1 VSSEPIDAEEHRR
14 ASGEAWEA
22 ASSGWAK
29 RQEAMRRFGA
39 PVSNWL
45 VEAIHPQPGYRVL
58 DLAAGIGE
66 TGFLAAELI
75 QPGGHL
81 ITSDQAE
88 GMLNGARARA
98 EELGLTNVEFKV
110 INGEWIDLPVADVD
124 AVLCRWG
131 YMLMADPAAALAET
145 RRVLKS
151 GGRVA
156 LAVWDT
162 PDSNPWLSLSAR
174 LFVERGVVPA
184 PAPGTPGPLALS
196 DRERLR
202 DLIEGAGFEDIEIDA
217 VAVEQRH
224 ANVDAFWDQQLDISR
239 TFHDAVMGLTQSE
252 SDALRAALVERLAP
266 YTQADGELVM
276 PGSSLVAAASA

>member
-1 VSSEPIDAEEHRR
+1 VSSEPIDPQELRR
-14 ASGEAWEA
+14 ASGEHWEA
-22 ASSGWAK
+22 ASAGWAR
-29 RQEAMRRFGA
+29 RQEGMRRFGA

-45 VEAIHPQPGYRVL
+45 VEAIHPQPGFRVL
-58 DLAAGIGE
+58 DLAAGVGE

-75 QPGGHL
+75 LPGGSL

-88 GMLNGARARA
+88 GMLDAARARA
-98 EELGLTNVEFKV
+98 QELGLTNVEFKI

-131 YMLMADPAAALAET
+131 YMLMADPGAALSET

-162 PDSNPWLSLSAR
+162 PERNPWLSLPAR
-174 LFVERGVVPA
+174 LFVERGLVPA
-184 PAPGTPGPLALS
+184 PAPGTPGPLALA
-196 DRERLR
+196 DPERLR
-202 DLIEGAGFEDIEIDA
+202 GLLDDAGFEDIEIDA
-217 VAVEQRH
+217 VEVEQRH
-224 ANVDAFWDQQLDISR
+224 PNVESFWDQQLDISR
-239 TFHDAVMGLTQSE
+239 VFHDVVMGMTEADST
-252 SDALRAALVERLAP
+252 ALREELGQRLAP
-266 YTQADGELVM
+266 FIAADGELVL